1 MYSLLDEM
9 RKINS
14 FFSTLY
20 PGNFGRILN
29 MAKAVTIQEKN
40 PFKSKTLSKLLIKF
54 SAPAVAGMFANALYN
69 IISRIYVGQDVGAH
83 GLAGITILFPLG
95 LMYMGFSALIGVG
108 ANALFSIRLGEKK
121 EDEAQLILGNA
132 FILLTIASATLT
144 ILSYLFLD
152 PILGFLGADSEV
164 LPYARDYALVVLP
177 GYFLFGIGLG
187 MNNFIRSSGHPKTAM
202 GTQLIGAFI
211 NLVLGPLFIFAWGW
225 GIKGA
230 AAATVAGQVIS
241 FLWVILFFTGKRSF
255 YRLKPQYFRLKKY
268 IALDSMAIGFSQ
280 FAFQLASS
288 TLNVILNHSLLKY
301 GGNIAISAM
310 GIAVSVNTIV
320 LMPLIGLSQGAQPL
334 IGYNHG
340 ARKYSTSIQTLKM
353 AIRWGVFI
361 TTAGFLLIE
370 TFAYP
375 IAAVFSAD
383 DTALT
388 ELAARVVRILNIMLP
403 IIPLQVLTTSFFQ
416 AINKPLKAA
425 FLSLSRQVLLIIPLV
440 IILPLFWG
448 LDGVFYAPVFADTI
462 STVLALYL
470 LKRFFGKHGQRFF
483 FAKKK

>member
-1 MYSLLDEM
+1 
-9 RKINS
+9 
-14 FFSTLY
+14 
-20 PGNFGRILN
+20 
-29 MAKAVTIQEKN
+29 
-40 PFKSKTLSKLLIKF
+40 
-54 SAPAVAGMFANALYN
+54 
-69 IISRIYVGQDVGAH
+69 
-83 GLAGITILFPLG
+83 
-95 LMYMGFSALIGVG
+95 
-108 ANALFSIRLGEKK
+108 
-121 EDEAQLILGNA
+121 
-132 FILLTIASATLT
+132 
-144 ILSYLFLD
+144 
-152 PILGFLGADSEV
+152 LGADSEV
-164 LPYARDYALVVLP
+164 LPYARDYAQVVLP

-187 MNNFIRSSGHPKTAM
+187 MNNFIRSSGNPKTAM
-202 GTQLIGAFI
+202 GTQLLGAFI
-211 NLVLGPLFIFAWGW
+211 NLALGPLFIFVLDW

-255 YRLKPQYFRLKKY
+255 YQLKLKCFRLKKY

-301 GGNIAISAM
+301 GGNLAISAM

-340 ARKYSTSIQTLKM
+340 ARKYTTSIQTLKM
-353 AIRWGVFI
+353 AIRWGIFI
-361 TTAGFLLIE
+361 TTIGFVLIE

-375 IAAVFSAD
+375 ISAVFSAD

-388 ELAARVVRILNIMLP
+388 ELSARVVRILNFMLP
-403 IIPLQVLTTSFFQ
+403 IVPLQVLTTSFFQ
-416 AINKPLKAA
+416 AINNPLKAA

-440 IILPLFWG
+440 LILPLFWG

-462 STVLALYL
+462 STILALYL
-470 LKRFFGKHGQRFF
+470 LKRFFDKHGQRFF